1 MWLNLY
7 KFVFVLYWDISV
19 VTGEILKKVLSIDIP
34 FHSGKNQ
41 EMQTNCSFF
50 KLQNYKSVKA
60 FFVFR

>member
-34 FHSGKNQ
+34 FHSGKN
-41 EMQTNCSFF
+41 MKIIFLILIINKINIT
-50 KLQNYKSVKA
+50 LLI
-60 FFVFR
+60 